1 VPLTPAQQ
9 VAQAKKIVKVL
20 DMKWK
25 GVVKRG
31 SDPAAVRPTVRIPT
45 GCFTLDC
52 ISGGGLP
59 LGRMVEFW
67 GEYST
72 GKSLLL
78 LLAIAEAQRNG
89 YTCGYIEAENN
100 WDAKLAEKLGIDLE
114 ALVLAQTN
122 KHEEVVD
129 IAEVMVSS
137 GGLNLIGIDSIAAL
151 IPKAVREKKASEMTM
166 GIEAKLNNLL
176 ARKCIAAM
184 TDDPTRDPWC
194 CLVVINQTRAQLSSG
209 PYAQR
214 PKPGGG
220 QGLKFFK
227 SISVEVRRGEERGL
241 TGKQPAPGKP
251 TVGHVIKL
259 RIEKNRTFRPKLQG
273 FFDYY
278 YADAPDLGI
287 RGGSIDTL
295 KEMVTMGVAEG
306 VVKQSGAFFTVPGT
320 GEKAHGVEKL
330 VEAMRN
336 MSLEQL
342 AGFRA
347 AVIKKIGG
355 IEDHDGAGKA
365 APVVEPDK
373 EKAVEPKGKASRK
386 KVRG

>member
-1 VPLTPAQQ
+1 MPLSRDQQ
-9 VAQAKKIVKVL
+9 ISQAKKITKVL
-20 DMKWK
+20 DTKWK

-31 SDPAAVRPTVRIPT
+31 SDPSAVRPIVRIPT

-59 LGRMVEFW
+59 LSRMVEFW

-78 LLAIAEAQRNG
+78 LLAMAEAQRNG
-89 YTCGYIEAENN
+89 YSCAYVETENN
-100 WDAKLAEKLGIDLE
+100 WDAQLAAKLGIDLE
-114 ALVLAQTN
+114 ALILVQTN
-122 KHEEVVD
+122 KHEDVVD
-129 IAEVMVSS
+129 ITEVLVS
-137 GGLNLIGIDSIAAL
+137 GGGVNLVGIDSIAAL
-151 IPKAVREKKASEMTM
+151 MPKAVRERKASEATR

-184 TDDPTRDPWC
+184 TDDPTKEPWC
-194 CLVVINQTRAQLSSG
+194 CVVVINQTRADLSG
-209 PYAQR
+209 GLYPQR

-273 FFDYY
+273 AFDYY

-320 GEKAHGVEKL
+320 EEKAHGVEKL
-330 VEAMRN
+330 VEAMRQ
-336 MSLEQL
+336 MSVPQL
-342 AGFRA
+342 AEFRA

-355 IEDHDGAGKA
+355 IEDHDGGEVTT
-365 APVVEPDK
+365 VVEPD
-373 EKAVEPKGKASRK
+373 EKAAVEPKREGK
-386 KVRG
+386 